1 MTASGSMIYGDTN
14 SELDSM
20 SFGENFSLNNTS
32 FITYSK
38 GK

>member
-20 SFGENFSLNNTS
+20 SFENSFSSSYFKNNEE
-32 FITYSK
+32 IN
-38 GK
+38 